1 MKANSKRNAST
12 LSGNWRGVKSSL
24 ISMDKSGLVD
34 LIHAMYDSD
43 AKIKRGLIMRFVPSE
58 KCLTK
63 ARKQVV
69 ALVYPDPLGSDPILV
84 DEALNG
90 IKTFYAVSGDAS
102 STCEI
107 LLDGIEAGT
116 AQAVDLG
123 IEDASYFNDLATMMS
138 MVISLQKGL
147 SRPVR
152 RQMLARVVRIHKL
165 GKTVAF
171 WHGETLTQMLRSM
184 RRLSRQATRG

>member
-1 MKANSKRNAST
+1 MKANSKRNASA

-90 IKTFYAVSGDAS
+90 INTFYAVSGDAS

>member
-1 MKANSKRNAST
+1 
-12 LSGNWRGVKSSL
+12 
-24 ISMDKSGLVD
+24 MDKSGLVD

-102 STCEI
+102 STCEM
-107 LLDGIEAGT
+107 LLDGIEVGT

-171 WHGETLTQMLRSM
+171 WHGETLTEMLRSM